1 MLPGKKRTSKLS
13 LRKQHQRPSS
23 SVFQQPRSPLH
34 PVNPATAAAAAPAA
48 EPDGRA
54 EPPPE
59 DAELAEEEGAGP
71 EPMDVATSAATDGG
85 AAADP
90 EEPDQA
96 QEAQD
101 EQQEQADE
109 DDYEDDYAEEDGG
122 DDDDDY
128 SDDEFEAPPEK
139 SGVAGLAARLAGGRG
154 SAGLSRPQRGSTRL
168 RAEAASAGA
177 EAKGAGLDDPIPEE
191 AQALRQRNIDAM
203 LGNT

>member
-34 PVNPATAAAAAPAA
+34 PVNAATAAAAAPAA

-59 DAELAEEEGAGP
+59 DAEPAEEEGAGP
-71 EPMDVATSAATDGG
+71 QPMDVATSATADGS

-128 SDDEFEAPPEK
+128 SDDEFEAAPEK